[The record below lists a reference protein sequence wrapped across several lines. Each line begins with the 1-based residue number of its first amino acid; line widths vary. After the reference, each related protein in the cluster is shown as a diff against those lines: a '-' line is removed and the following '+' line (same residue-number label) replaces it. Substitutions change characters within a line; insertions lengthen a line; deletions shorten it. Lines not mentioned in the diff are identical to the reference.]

1 MTDLTIKRLV
11 TVVNVLIQYP
21 HKKIKSHAEL
31 WCGEEVENYG
41 GNDPVVRNDRHV
53 KGEKRVKQMPRVAFD
68 EREQFII
75 SRGTDAGESR
85 SRVGAG
91 TEVG

>member
-1 MTDLTIKRLV
+1 MTDLTINRL
-11 TVVNVLIQYP
+11 TAVVNVLIQYP

-53 KGEKRVKQMPRVAFD
+53 KGGEESKA
-68 EREQFII
+68 
-75 SRGTDAGESR
+75 DAASCF
-85 SRVGAG
+85 
-91 TEVG
+91 